1 MIFPN
6 IVGVAGYA
14 RTGKDT
20 FGGILVEE
28 LGKIGLRAK
37 KLSLAYELKSD
48 LDCFLSDKFGISAF
62 TEDTKEKNF
71 IRRPYRQ
78 TTLIPTEGVKKL
90 TYGHHRKK

>member
-20 FGGILVEE
+20 FGSILVAE

-37 KLSLAYELKSD
+37 IIFSLRA
-48 LDCFLSDKFGISAF
+48 
-62 TEDTKEKNF
+62 
-71 IRRPYRQ
+71 
-78 TTLIPTEGVKKL
+78 KK
-90 TYGHHRKK
+90 